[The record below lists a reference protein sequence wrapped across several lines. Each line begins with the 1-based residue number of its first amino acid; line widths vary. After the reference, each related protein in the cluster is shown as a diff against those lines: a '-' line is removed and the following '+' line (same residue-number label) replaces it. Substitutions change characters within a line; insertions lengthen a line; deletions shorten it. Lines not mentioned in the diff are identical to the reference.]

1 LILYLDT
8 SALVKLYVDE
18 AHSAFIRQVASEAVG
33 RVSHEIAYVECCA
46 ALARKRQDGSLAAAD
61 HARCRHQFDDDWE
74 RFSVIAVTT
83 ELIRQAAALSEELV
97 LRAYDSIHLAAAEA
111 AAGVAAGR
119 TGFAFSA
126 FDARLTR
133 AAQARGLPL
142 LDAG

>member
-18 AHSAFIRQVASEAVG
+18 AHSAFIRQSASEAVA

-46 ALARKRQDGSLAAAD
+46 AFARRREDGSLAAAD
-61 HARCRHQFDDDWE
+61 HARCRRQLDDDWE

-83 ELIRQAAALSEELV
+83 ELMRQAARRSEEHV

-111 AAGVAAGR
+111 AAGVASGR

-126 FDARLTR
+126 FDARLTQ
-133 AAQARGLPL
+133 AAQARGLRL
-142 LDAG
+142 LGTG

>member
-18 AHSAFIRQVASEAVG
+18 AHSVFVRRAASEAMA

-46 ALARKRQDGSLAAAD
+46 AFARKHQDGSLAAAD
-61 HARCRHQFDDDWE
+61 HARCRRQLDDDWE
-74 RFSVIAVTT
+74 RFSVIAITA
-83 ELIRQAAALSEELV
+83 ELVRQAATLSEELV

-111 AAGVAAGR
+111 AARVLAGR

-142 LDAG
+142 LGTG